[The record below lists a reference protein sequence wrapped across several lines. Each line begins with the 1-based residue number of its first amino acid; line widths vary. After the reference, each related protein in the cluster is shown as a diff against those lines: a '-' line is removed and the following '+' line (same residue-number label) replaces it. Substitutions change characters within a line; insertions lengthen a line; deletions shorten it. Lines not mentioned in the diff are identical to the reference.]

1 MRNQLVII
9 RPEIHTKTTPR
20 QVKVQMSL
28 TLENRWRRIL
38 GGIFLLTNLFISYI
52 YLLSNDLGHLGRLA
66 QLARAPALQAQ
77 PVIFTVHIL
86 FNFNDLQPSI
96 STYLNISTESL

>member
-9 RPEIHTKTTPR
+9 QSEIHAKTTPR

-38 GGIFLLTNLFISYI
+38 GGIFLLTNPVFWCICF
-52 YLLSNDLGHLGRLA
+52 LLNDLGHFGRLA

-77 PVIFTVHIL
+77 IGIFTVHIL